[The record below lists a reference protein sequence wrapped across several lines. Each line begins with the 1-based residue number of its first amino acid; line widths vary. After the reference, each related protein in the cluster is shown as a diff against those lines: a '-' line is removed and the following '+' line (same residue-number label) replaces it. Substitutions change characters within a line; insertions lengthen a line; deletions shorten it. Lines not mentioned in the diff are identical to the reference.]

1 MSEQNIKNLS
11 FEEAL
16 ERLEQI
22 VRRLDSG
29 NAKLEETL
37 SLYEESNELVK
48 YCSELLDTAEQ
59 KVVTLGVSE

>member
-1 MSEQNIKNLS
+1 MEEKKLS

-22 VRRLDSG
+22 VRKLDNGS
-29 NAKLEETL
+29 AKLEETL

-48 YCSELLDTAEQ
+48 YCSKLLDEAEQ
-59 KVVTLGVSE
+59 KVTFLEPNE

>member
-1 MSEQNIKNLS
+1 MEVKNIS

-16 ERLEQI
+16 DRLEQI
-22 VRRLDSG
+22 VKKLDGG

-48 YCSELLDTAEQ
+48 YCSRLLDEAEQ
-59 KVVTLGVSE
+59 KVTFLEPNE

>member
-1 MSEQNIKNLS
+1 MEEKNIS

-22 VRRLDSG
+22 VRKLDSG

-37 SLYEESNELVK
+37 SLYEESNNLVK
-48 YCSELLDTAEQ
+48 YCSKLLDEAEQ
-59 KVVTLGVSE
+59 KVTFLEPCE